1 MPIYEAHRTLPYTAP
16 QLFELA
22 ADVERY
28 PEFLPW
34 WIAARVRR
42 REGDVYHTD
51 QIIGFSVFRAR
62 FSSMTTLRPPDRIE
76 VTSTDGPFRH
86 FRLVW
91 SFDPEPKPLCRVV
104 LAVDLAFRSR
114 LIGMTFDAA
123 LATQLDRLIEAFERR
138 AGYLYGRGRADGDRP
153 LE

>member
-1 MPIYEAHRTLPYTAP
+1 MPIYEAHRALPYTAQ

-62 FSSMTTLRPPDRIE
+62 FSSKTTLRRPDRIE
-76 VTSTDGPFRH
+76 VSSTGGPFRH
-86 FRLVW
+86 FELVW
-91 SFDPEPKPLCRVV
+91 SFDPEPNRLCRVV

-114 LIGMTFDAA
+114 LIERTFDATI
-123 LATQLDRLIEAFERR
+123 ATQLDRLIGAFEGR
-138 AGYLYGRGRADGDRP
+138 AQHLYDRGRAEGDRS

>member
-1 MPIYEAHRTLPYTAP
+1 MPIHEVHRALPYTAP

-51 QIIGFSVFRAR
+51 QIIGFSVLRAR
-62 FSSMTTLRPPDRIE
+62 FSSKTTLRRPDRIE
-76 VTSTDGPFRH
+76 VVSTGGPFRH
-86 FRLVW
+86 FHLVW
-91 SFDPEPKPLCRVV
+91 RFDPEPKRLCRVV

-114 LIGMTFDAA
+114 LIERAFDAA
-123 LATQLDRLIEAFERR
+123 IATQLDRLIGAFERR
-138 AGYLYGRGRADGDRP
+138 ARYLYGRGRADGDRS

>member
-1 MPIYEAHRTLPYTAP
+1 MPIYEVCRALPYTAP

-42 REGDVYHTD
+42 REGDVYYTD

-62 FSSMTTLRPPDRIE
+62 FSSKTTLRRPDRIE
-76 VTSTDGPFRH
+76 VSSTGGPFRH
-86 FRLVW
+86 FHLVW
-91 SFDPEPKPLCRVV
+91 SFDPKPERLCRVV
-104 LAVDLAFRSR
+104 LAVDLAFRSP
-114 LIGMTFDAA
+114 LIEMTFDAA
-123 LATQLDRLIEAFERR
+123 LASQLDGLMGAFERR
-138 AGYLYGRGRADGDRP
+138 ARFLYGREHADRDRP
-153 LE
+153 LG

>member
-1 MPIYEAHRTLPYTAP
+1 MPIHEVHRALPYTAP

-51 QIIGFSVFRAR
+51 QIIGFSVLRAR
-62 FSSMTTLRPPDRIE
+62 FSSKTTLRRPDRIE
-76 VTSTDGPFRH
+76 VISTGGPFRH
-86 FRLVW
+86 FHLVW
-91 SFDPEPKPLCRVV
+91 RFDPEPKRLCRVV

-114 LIGMTFDAA
+114 LIERTFDAA
-123 LATQLDRLIEAFERR
+123 IATQLDRLIEAFERR
-138 AGYLYGRGRADGDRP
+138 ARQLYDGGQADGNRP
-153 LE
+153 LG